1 MVNLSEVSEFR
12 LLGFSEV
19 SNLHP
24 LLFVVFFSLYILTL
38 MANTVIGLI
47 INGDNNLH
55 APMYF
60 FLSQLSFLDICY
72 LSVIVPKIIENLIVG
87 TIGISKEGCATQMFF
102 FLFFGVAECF
112 LLAAMSFDRYVAI
125 CYPLHYT
132 IIMNSRV
139 YKSLVAGIYIF
150 GAVVGLMHTIT
161 TFSLPFCGLAINHF
175 FCEIQPLL
183 ELLCGNTSPNEIQ
196 VIMLAVPVIVSPFLM
211 IIYSYIRII
220 VTILK
225 TSSAES
231 QQRAFSTCS
240 SHLLVV
246 TLFYGTASFMYLRPK
261 SSYSASVD
269 KLLSLSYTVVTPLL
283 NPLIYSLRNEEMKG
297 ALRKR
302 WRKIICVKMKWT
314 ISTVSGDFIGIF

>member
-1 MVNLSEVSEFR
+1 MIAMNLSEVSEFR

-19 SNLHP
+19 SHLHP
-24 LLFVVFFSLYILTL
+24 FLFVVFSSLYLLTL
-38 MANTVIGLI
+38 VANTVIALT
-47 INGDNNLH
+47 INGDDNLH
-55 APMYF
+55 TPMYF

-72 LSVIVPKIIENLIVG
+72 LTVIVPKILENLIMG

-132 IIMNSRV
+132 LIMNSRV
-139 YKSLVAGIYIF
+139 CKSLVAGTYF
-150 GAVVGLMHTIT
+150 CGTAVGLVHTTI

-183 ELLCGNTSPNEIQ
+183 ELLCGNTTPSENQ
-196 VIMLAVPVIVSPFLM
+196 VIVVAVLAIVAPFLL

-220 VTILK
+220 FTIIK
-225 TSSAES
+225 MTSAES
-231 QQRAFSTCS
+231 QQKAFSTCS

-246 TLFYGTASFMYLRPK
+246 TLFYGTASSMYLRPK

-283 NPLIYSLRNEEMKG
+283 NPVIYSLRNKEVKG
-297 ALRKR
+297 ALRRK
-302 WRKIICVKMKWT
+302 WRRINFV
-314 ISTVSGDFIGIF
+314 